1 MLATGPEPSAS
12 RAPSRGRPV
21 SKYGPKKKP
30 KQHKNR
36 VVTYSER
43 LAVIQYY
50 DTCGMPAT
58 LDAFY
63 GTLTATARESMRK
76 RVYTWVAKREHI
88 LKLGSSQSTA
98 EKRCWRP
105 LGTGTTLTLEAEEQ
119 LLRWVLDMR
128 KDGVPVTHAMLRIM
142 ALEAA
147 IDLGLDDHEFLAGWH
162 WADGFKRR
170 HGLSLRCRTRV
181 GQDTPQDG
189 LDALESF
196 SERVKALM
204 REHCIDRVYNADQTG
219 VNYEY
224 LPTKTI
230 NTSGEKTVW
239 VKCGGKTKD
248 RVTAMLLGDSSGT
261 KYPLFLVMKTGKS
274 KVKAVVQANLTERQ
288 GFGKTLWKSV
298 EPLQE
303 QHGCQIFG
311 NPTAWWN
318 KDISLLFL
326 QYHFAARPDRLTK
339 KVLLLWDDF
348 SAHFTDDVVAYAE
361 SINVILERIPPRYT
375 WICQPADVAWNR
387 PLKSQLRQK
396 WLDLI
401 RRQLRNAKQRGV
413 PFKLQAPSRG
423 TIVGWIADAW
433 VDIPNSTI
441 VNGFRKCR
449 LVDGVLTD
457 VDEIGGVVDEAV
469 LGELMSTCAIEE
481 TLDPQHDI
489 SNSDVDDEN
498 VVQAQ

>member
-1 MLATGPEPSAS
+1 
-12 RAPSRGRPV
+12 
-21 SKYGPKKKP
+21 
-30 KQHKNR
+30 
-36 VVTYSER
+36 
-43 LAVIQYY
+43 
-50 DTCGMPAT
+50 
-58 LDAFY
+58 
-63 GTLTATARESMRK
+63 
-76 RVYTWVAKREHI
+76 
-88 LKLGSSQSTA
+88 
-98 EKRCWRP
+98 
-105 LGTGTTLTLEAEEQ
+105 
-119 LLRWVLDMR
+119 
-128 KDGVPVTHAMLRIM
+128 
-142 ALEAA
+142 
-147 IDLGLDDHEFLAGWH
+147 
-162 WADGFKRR
+162 
-170 HGLSLRCRTRV
+170 
-181 GQDTPQDG
+181 
-189 LDALESF
+189 
-196 SERVKALM
+196 

-288 GFGKTLWKSV
+288 GFGKTLWKSI

-311 NPTAWWN
+311 N
-318 KDISLLFL
+318 L
-326 QYHFAARPDRLTK
+326 RP
-339 KVLLLWDDF
+339 VLLLWDDF

-413 PFKLQAPSRG
+413 PFKLQAPSRA
-423 TIVGWIADAW
+423 TIVGWTADAW
-433 VDIPNSTI
+433 VDIPNSRI